1 MKDLVLKKKTEL
13 EEHKRRAH
21 LIGEDDCEAE
31 FPVEAIEAGK
41 NSLKISHVLATA
53 CKCIVK
59 HFSKPHPCIYFF
71 CAYCKTFFCPV
82 YARNHLQVSVRKCN
96 STYPLELDIK

>member
-31 FPVEAIEAGK
+31 FPVEAIEAGNNSFK
-41 NSLKISHVLATA
+41 NKSCA
-53 CKCIVK
+53 C
-59 HFSKPHPCIYFF
+59 H
-71 CAYCKTFFCPV
+71 A
-82 YARNHLQVSVRKCN
+82 L
-96 STYPLELDIK
+96 

>member
-21 LIGEDDCEAE
+21 LIGEDDCEVE

-41 NSLKISHVLATA
+41 NSLKICHVLVTP

-59 HFSKPHPCIYFF
+59 HFCCDFLANHFYYF
-71 CAYCKTFFCPV
+71 
-82 YARNHLQVSVRKCN
+82 SVQ
-96 STYPLELDIK
+96 YMLENI